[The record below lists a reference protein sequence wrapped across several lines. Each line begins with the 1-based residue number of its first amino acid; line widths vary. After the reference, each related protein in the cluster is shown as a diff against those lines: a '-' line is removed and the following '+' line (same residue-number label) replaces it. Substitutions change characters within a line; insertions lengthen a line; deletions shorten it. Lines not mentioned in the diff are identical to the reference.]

1 MTIEQLLLAYGVTIP
16 RNEIKMIRHSPK
28 NPGDWELIKN
38 GHFDVYQEGQDI
50 KDKDAFNR
58 KYLMSFIGEDKIRT
72 IFKGFYEVKDVRPY
86 RLGEFPTNIVGN
98 EQQPNNLK
106 VETEK
111 MMEMTDLVDRLIIDW
126 SGRKWI
132 QYYKAQR
139 SVLSIL
145 PKGVTEIFPGYL
157 DFFLDW
163 ERLENIVNNKEA
175 NIEWYHALSK
185 VNGVYV
191 ILYKKKDDDEKE
203 WGKLYVGSAYGKEG
217 VWGRWEGY
225 VKTKTN
231 DNKKLEELM
240 RNDPDCYRYFRFS
253 ILEVLPKTMVIS
265 DVLKHETK
273 VKEKLGSRAYG
284 LNSN

>member
-1 MTIEQLLLAYGVTIP
+1 MTIEQLLLAYGVSIP
-16 RNEIKMIRHSPK
+16 RNEIKMVRHIPSQI
-28 NPGDWELIKN
+28 DWDLINN
-38 GHFDVYQEGQDI
+38 GHFDVYQEGQNI
-50 KDKDAFNR
+50 KNKGSFNKR
-58 KYLMSFIGEDKIRT
+58 YLMSFVGDNKGGS
-72 IFKGFYEVKDVRPY
+72 IFKGFYEVKAVRRFRP
-86 RLGEFPTNIVGN
+86 GEFPSNILMTEESAN
-98 EQQPNNLK
+98 SIK

-111 MMEMTDLVDRLIIDW
+111 IDVMTDLIDRLIIDW
-126 SGRKWI
+126 RGYQQWI
-132 QYYKAQR
+132 QYYKAGR
-139 SVLSIL
+139 NVLSIL
-145 PKGVTEIFPGYL
+145 PKGFTEIFPGYL
-157 DFFLDW
+157 DFYLDW

-191 ILYKKKDDDEKE
+191 ILYKKKNDDEKE

-231 DNKKLEELM
+231 NNKKLEELM

-253 ILEVLPKTMVIS
+253 LLEVLPKTMVKS
-265 DVLKHETK
+265 DVIKHETK